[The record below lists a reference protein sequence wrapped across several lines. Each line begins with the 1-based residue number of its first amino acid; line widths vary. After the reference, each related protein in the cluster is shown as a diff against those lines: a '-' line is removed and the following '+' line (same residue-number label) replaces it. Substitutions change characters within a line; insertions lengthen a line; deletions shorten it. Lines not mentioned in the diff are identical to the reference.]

1 MPTTANTISHG
12 RRARTGTVTRID
24 DSYVGYRRSFRSY
37 ARYTITCEDHGT
49 ETRRS
54 QYGEALDA
62 ARRPDT
68 FCTECAPLA
77 QNRATRRSSAPSR
90 SGEQP
95 LGLERKYGVE
105 FEFFGIR
112 RYVVQSW
119 LDSATELRGWR
130 IKSDC
135 SVSGEGLELISPPLR
150 GQAGLDQIRI
160 ALRWLNENGARV
172 NRTCGTHVHHD
183 AADMSIDAIKR
194 FVRGYVNNQRLID
207 WLVSPSRRTD
217 AFAQYCRGWSE
228 DELAQMESQH
238 GRVYGPTRYKTVN
251 VQSYGRHGTLEVRQ
265 HQGTLSFDKTVSWI
279 KFGQAMMDAANAR
292 TTALRTAGGIRPL
305 MANLGLDEDAAAYLL
320 GRAVQFGAPTQAL
333 MGTAA

>member
-183 AADMSIDAIKR
+183 AADLSIDAIKR
-194 FVRGYVNNQRLID
+194 FVKGYVNNQDLID
-207 WLVSPSRRTD
+207 WLVSPSRRRNV
-217 AFAQYCRGWSE
+217 QYTCRWTE
-228 DELAQMESQH
+228 RDLQRLDNMATT
-238 GRVYGPTRYKTVN
+238 RDLYGVNRYRTVN
-251 VQSYGRHGTLEVRQ
+251 ITSYGRHGTLEVRQ
-265 HQGTLSFDKTVSWI
+265 HQGTLSYEKTVAWI
-279 KFGQAMMDAANAR
+279 KLGQALMDAAKVRANPVAQQD
-292 TTALRTAGGIRPL
+292 GIRTL
-305 MANLGLDEDAAAYLL
+305 FNRINLDEDASAFLL
-320 GRAVQFGAPTQAL
+320 GRAIQFEAPLPQVA
-333 MGTAA
+333 GVAA